1 MLLVD
6 HTCATPAE
14 NLALDELLLD
24 EAEEHGGP
32 REFLRLWEPQ
42 QPLVVVGRSS
52 HLAIEVDLAAC
63 ERRQIPVLR
72 RSSGGA
78 AIVTGPG
85 CLMYAVVLSYETHPH
100 LRSID
105 QAHRHVMERLVTE
118 LNALVPGVAFQGT
131 CDLTWR
137 GCKFSGNALRCRR
150 EHLLYHG
157 TLLYDMSLDWIA
169 ECLRMPPRT
178 PDYRAG
184 RGHQS
189 FVTNLPVEREAIRSA
204 VLAAFPTSGT
214 YADWD
219 RDRMR
224 PLIDEK
230 FGNDAWNR
238 QL

>member
-6 HTCATPAE
+6 HTCVTPAE

-24 EAEEHGGP
+24 EAEQHGAP
-32 REFLRLWEPQ
+32 REFLRLWEPDR
-42 QPLVVVGRSS
+42 PLVVIGRSS
-52 HLAIEVDLAAC
+52 RFEIEVDRAAC

-85 CLMYAVVLSYETHPH
+85 CLMYAVVLSYETYPH

-105 QAHRHVMERLVTE
+105 QAHRHVMERLVAAIGT
-118 LNALVPGVAFQGT
+118 LIPGVAFQGT
-131 CDLTWR
+131 CDLTWQ

-184 RGHQS
+184 RGHRS
-189 FVTNLPVEREAIRSA
+189 FVTNLPVQRESLRDA
-204 VLAAFPTSGT
+204 VQRAFPTQGT

-219 RDRMR
+219 RERLQR
-224 PLIDEK
+224 LIAEK
-230 FGNDAWNR
+230 FGSDTWN
-238 QL
+238 QQW